1 MRMGRPSLS
10 TGSARTTA
18 PALGVRRLT
27 GMPSVSERFAEIRDE
42 RSDLIGRVFRYGANA
57 IVATVCSQV
66 TFIVLYGWVGVGT
79 TLTSTLAW
87 LAGAIPNS
95 VLNRSWTWGRR
106 GRPSLTRELLPYAAI
121 VFGTLGLAILATG
134 LGAAALDRTSIS
146 HATETFLVWGIYVTV
161 YVVMFGV
168 RFFLFDRLFRPRQA
182 ATEPR

>member
-1 MRMGRPSLS
+1 M
-10 TGSARTTA
+10 A

-87 LAGAIPNS
+87 LAGAIPNY

-106 GRPSLTRELLPYAAI
+106 GRPSLRREVVPYVAI
-121 VFGTLGLAILATG
+121 VLGTLGLAILATAARRGRPRPHVGLPRDADLAG
-134 LGAAALDRTSIS
+134 LGASTSRCTS
-146 HATETFLVWGIYVTV
+146 
-161 YVVMFGV
+161 
-168 RFFLFDRLFRPRQA
+168 
-182 ATEPR
+182 